1 MMKKL
6 IATFCICV
14 LTYYT
19 STAQVNVKRNP
30 NPALQYLLINPDPVG
45 GALGFSGVTQTNSY
59 SAYYNVG
66 SSAFNQ
72 VGNEFNVNFT
82 KVGASLVDDMNMF
95 SIGYQFNP
103 TKEENDS
110 EKSSRVNVGLTYFQH
125 GLVELR
131 STTGIMTGTINPFDF
146 NIRASYSRKLTE
158 KFSVG
163 AGFKYLNS
171 RYYVGD
177 LKDLN
182 AAPVNVTTLGALNA
196 DIGMYY
202 ETDMAA
208 QKKWHKQLG
217 LSIHNIGAKLN
228 YGDNAGRNFQ
238 PTLFR
243 LGGHFERNVG
253 TIDEEDDDSKIG
265 INLEFSKLLVPT
277 PQIGKDLEKI
287 TGIGAIFSS
296 WGDAPNGLSE
306 ELSEIW
312 TSFGVTYIHKK
323 NLSFRAGIFY
333 DPASKGDRTILTGG
347 IGVQEIEL
355 PNRTY
360 VGFDISYRTAT
371 GSFSPMT
378 NTFQIG
384 VHYRWNKGLEEMN

>member
-19 STAQVNVKRNP
+19 STSQVNIKRNP

-66 SSAFNQ
+66 SSAFNK
-72 VGNEFNVNFT
+72 VENEINVNFT
-82 KVGASLVDDMNMF
+82 KVGASLVDDMHMF
-95 SIGYQFNP
+95 SMGYQFKP
-103 TKEENDS
+103 TKGENDS
-110 EKSSRVNVGLTYFQH
+110 KKSSRVNVGLTYFQH

-131 STTGIMTGTINPFDF
+131 STTGILTGTINPFDF
-146 NIRASYSRKLTE
+146 NIRASYSQKLTE
-158 KFSVG
+158 RLSLG

-182 AAPVNVTTLGALNA
+182 AAPLTVTTLGALNA

-202 ETDMAA
+202 ETGMKA
-208 QKKWHKQLG
+208 QKKWHKQFG

-238 PTLFR
+238 PTLVR
-243 LGGHFERNVG
+243 LGGHFERNVA
-253 TIDEEDDDSKIG
+253 TINEENDDSKIEVN
-265 INLEFSKLLVPT
+265 IEFMKLLVPT
-277 PQIGKDLEKI
+277 PQIGKDLDTIK
-287 TGIGAIFSS
+287 GMGAIFSS

-323 NLSFRAGIFY
+323 NLSFRAGVFY

-347 IGVQEIEL
+347 IGIQEIEL
-355 PNRTY
+355 PSRTN
-360 VGFDISYRTAT
+360 VGFDFSYRTSI

-384 VHYRWNKGLEEMN
+384 VHYRWNKGLEEIN